1 MAKLMRNWLV
11 STLVV
16 ATILLLGLSH
26 YAETQITSARGIYA
40 TAANSWSADQTY
52 NDNVNITLGT
62 GGDADLDYNG
72 TNVVLDPKVVGTG
85 GFIVSGI
92 LATTQATIDVDGA
105 TALPITSSSVN
116 LTCTG
121 AETITTITGGLSG
134 QLLAIQHEDTDC
146 ILNDTDVDTADQLDL
161 VGANGDLTGAADLM
175 ILLYFNGTYWQELI
189 RSQN

>member
-1 MAKLMRNWLV
+1 MNKFIA
-11 STLVV
+11 TLVV
-16 ATILLLGLSH
+16 TTMVLLGLNH

-40 TAANSWSADQTY
+40 NATNAWSADQTY

-92 LATTQATIDVDGA
+92 LATTQVTIDVDGGGGGE
-105 TALPITSSSVN
+105 ALAITSSSIN

-121 AETITTITGGLSG
+121 AETILTITGGLTG
-134 QLLAIQHEDTDC
+134 QLLNILHEDTDC
-146 ILNDTDVDTADQLDL
+146 ILDDTDVDTADQIDL
-161 VGANGDLTGAADLM
+161 AGANTDLTGAADLM
-175 ILLYFNGTYWQELI
+175 VQLYFNGTSWLEVS
-189 RSQN
+189 RTQN